1 MEKKPKQNCYM
12 KELKKY
18 IKNFKQILLQ
28 IENLDISFIKKK
40 ESFTKKENKNNL
52 IKNFIDN

>member
-1 MEKKPKQNCYM
+1 ME
-12 KELKKY
+12 
-18 IKNFKQILLQ
+18 NFKQILLQ

-52 IKNFIDN
+52 IKNYIEHN